1 MEKLAMIK
9 FLLLEQIRTE
19 LRAQLVRL
27 SMAALDAHAAATDA
41 GSKAESKYD
50 TRNLESSYLAT
61 GQARQVDE
69 LAESVR
75 IFDALELSDFAPDA
89 LIDVGALVGAS
100 VAGSSLYFLMVP
112 KSGGLEIHFE
122 NKEITLLSPESN
134 LYQKLLGRKKGDRI
148 DSPSMQ
154 VVMVC

>member
-1 MEKLAMIK
+1 MNKS
-9 FLLLEQIRTE
+9 LLLQQIRTE

-27 SMAALDAHAAATDA
+27 STAALDAHAAATDA

-75 IFDALELSDFAPDA
+75 IFDALELPDFTEDA
-89 LIDVGALVGAS
+89 RIEVGALVETS
-100 VAGSSLYFLMVP
+100 IAGNSLYFLLVP
-112 KSGGLEIHFE
+112 KSGGLEIQHE
-122 NKEITLLSPESN
+122 QKEITLLTPDSA
-134 LYQKLLGRKKGDRI
+134 LYQKLLGRKKGERI
-148 DSPSMQ
+148 DSPAMLILK
-154 VVMVC
+154 VA